1 MYEMEKFPNPNHNS
15 FLARTLLSFYI
26 HLERERER
34 ESSSFTLK
42 INTRSIIKLFHF
54 KPFFNLPHWRTFFF
68 FIFIKNNNNLR
79 Y

>member
-34 ESSSFTLK
+34 ERESSSFTLK

-54 KPFFNLPHWRTFFF
+54 NLPHWRTFF